1 MRGIAKREAVELL
14 ELEGPAVLELFA
26 RANRVRHERRGDVV
40 GLCSIVN
47 ARCGFCGEDCAFCAQ
62 SGRARAT
69 IARYPLISI
78 DRIVA
83 AAGTAARNGA
93 TCFSIVT
100 SGRKPGRRDLAS
112 IARAVER
119 IARDVP
125 VRPSA
130 SLGLLDAAELRAL
143 RDAGLRRYHH
153 NLETAESH
161 FPKICTT
168 RRWSDGLRP
177 IETARRVGLS
187 TCCGGIFGLGESR
200 AQRVEL
206 LAAVRDLGVDSV
218 PINFL
223 HPIPGTRLERQPLL
237 PPIEALKIVAV
248 ARLMLPDREIRVC
261 GGRTHVLRD
270 LQSWVFAAG
279 ADGLMVGGYLTTP
292 GRPVA
297 RDLRMVRDAGMELP
311 ARRPPRARDA

>member
-1 MRGIAKREAVELL
+1 MRGIGRREALELL

-26 RANRVRHERRGDVV
+26 RANRVRHERRGDVAA
-40 GLCSIVN
+40 LCSIVN
-47 ARCGFCGEDCAFCAQ
+47 ARSGHCGEDCAFCAQ
-62 SGRARAT
+62 SNRARTA
-69 IARYPLISI
+69 IERYPLISG
-78 DRIVA
+78 DRIAEAARA
-83 AAGTAARNGA
+83 AAAWGA

-100 SGRKPGRRDLAS
+100 AGRRPGRRDLGA

-119 IARDVP
+119 IARDLP

-130 SLGLLDAAELRAL
+130 SLGLLDAADLRAL

-153 NLETAESH
+153 NLETAESY
-161 FPKICTT
+161 FPAICTT
-168 RRWSDGLRP
+168 RRWADGLRP
-177 IETARRVGLS
+177 IAAARRVGLS

-206 LAAVRDLGVDSV
+206 LAALRDLGVDSV
-218 PINFL
+218 PLNFL
-223 HPIPGTRLERQPLL
+223 HAVPGTRLERQPPL
-237 PPIEALKIVAV
+237 PPLEALQCVAV

-261 GGRTHVLRD
+261 GGRGRVLGD
-270 LQSWVFAAG
+270 FQSWVFAAG

-297 RDLRMVRDAGMELP
+297 DDLRMVREAGMRLL
-311 ARRPPRARDA
+311 AAPRDG